1 LLRCE
6 IGALQLQHVHDLFY
20 FKMTLSASSQAG
32 QLFIAIL
39 PDAETSAQIHRM
51 AAVMKTAHAFR
62 GQLTAPDRLHVT
74 LFSLGGLPD
83 QLVAKACE
91 AIGEAWAEPFEI
103 SFDRSMSFR
112 GQPGSRPFV
121 LAGSDGLKRLKVFR
135 RALAAAFA
143 RRNGLRHLGRR
154 DFTPHITLLFDD
166 RTVEEQPFGPI
177 GWTVRSVVLIHSM
190 NGHRHLAQWP
200 LHV

>member
-1 LLRCE
+1 
-6 IGALQLQHVHDLFY
+6 LFY
-20 FKMTLSASSQAG
+20 VKMTLSASHQAG
-32 QLFIAIL
+32 QLFVAIL
-39 PDAETSAQIHRM
+39 PDAETSARIYKM
-51 AAVMKTAHAFR
+51 AEILKAAHAFR

-74 LFSLGGLPD
+74 LFSLGGLPE
-83 QLVAKACE
+83 QLIEKACE
-91 AIGEAWAEPFEI
+91 AIGEARAEPFEI

-121 LAGSDGLKRLKVFR
+121 LAGSDGLKRLKAFR

-166 RTVEEQPFGPI
+166 RAVEEQPFGPI
-177 GWTVRSVVLIHSM
+177 GWTVRNLVLIHSM
-190 NGHRHLAQWP
+190 NGHRHLAHWP
-200 LHV
+200 LRV

>member
-1 LLRCE
+1 
-6 IGALQLQHVHDLFY
+6 LFY

-32 QLFIAIL
+32 QLFVAIL

-51 AAVMKTAHAFR
+51 AAVMKAAHAFR

-91 AIGEAWAEPFEI
+91 AIGEVRAEPFGI
-103 SFDRSMSFR
+103 SFDRTMSFR

-121 LAGSDGLKRLKVFR
+121 LSGHSGLRQLKLFR
-135 RALAAAFA
+135 RSVAAAFA
-143 RRNGLRHLGRR
+143 RRDGLRHLGRR

-166 RTVEEQPFGPI
+166 STVEEQPFGPI
-177 GWTVRSVVLIHSM
+177 GWMVRSLVLIHSM
-190 NGHRHLAQWP
+190 NGHRHLAHWP
-200 LHV
+200 LRV

>member
-1 LLRCE
+1 MQLEKLARAGFLLRCE

-91 AIGEAWAEPFEI
+91 AIGEVWAEPFEI

-112 GQPGSRPFV
+112 GQPGSR
-121 LAGSDGLKRLKVFR
+121 AGRQR
-135 RALAAAFA
+135 RPEAVESIPAGA
-143 RRNGLRHLGRR
+143 RRGIC
-154 DFTPHITLLFDD
+154 TK
-166 RTVEEQPFGPI
+166 E
-177 GWTVRSVVLIHSM
+177 
-190 NGHRHLAQWP
+190 WP
-200 LHV
+200 ATSRPPRFHAAYHAAL